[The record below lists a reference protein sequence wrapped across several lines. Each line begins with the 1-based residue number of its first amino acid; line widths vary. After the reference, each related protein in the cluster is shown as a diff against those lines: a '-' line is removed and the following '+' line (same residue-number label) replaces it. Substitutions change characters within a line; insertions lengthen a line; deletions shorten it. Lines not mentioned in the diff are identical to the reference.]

1 MKDLRRNPRYRL
13 RWPATLLLGEASSG
27 VMVGGRVHDLSL
39 GGASVLSDL
48 HVRNVD
54 QLTLILLPPPMH
66 PGQER
71 KIITVESRLVY
82 SVHSNEHRCF
92 RAGVRFVRFKEAGRR
107 LLEERLGQHSPVFE
121 SAQT

>member
-1 MKDLRRNPRYRL
+1 MKDQRHNPRYCL
-13 RWPATLLLGEASSG
+13 HWPATLLLGETSSG

-48 HVRNVD
+48 YVRD
-54 QLTLILLPPPMH
+54 IEQLTLILLPPPLH

-71 KIITVESRLVY
+71 KIITVESQLVY
-82 SVHSNEHRCF
+82 SVHSNEHGCF
-92 RAGVRFVRFKEAGRR
+92 RAGLRFVRFEGGGRR

-121 SAQT
+121 GA